1 MVHLLPNNTTF
12 NETQQIMCFLHVK
25 ISRKIKTE
33 RKSVPNQS
41 KPKSSWANPKLTHL
55 NIPVWL
61 WEVVG
66 KRKGT
71 GLQNTL
77 EI

>member
-1 MVHLLPNNTTF
+1 MVHLLPNNTSF
-12 NETQQIMCFLHVK
+12 NETQQIMCFMHVK

-55 NIPVWL
+55 NSS
-61 WEVVG
+61 VVMG
-66 KRKGT
+66 SGRKEKGNWVAKHT
-71 GLQNTL
+71 
-77 EI
+77 